1 MQYPPKPNHPISCP
15 PKNTPQIAL
24 YVGEGAK
31 NQLLQ
36 NMNIQTIQFQPR
48 VPQYPVSAPPLPPP
62 PLSTAPFGY
71 SRSSQL
77 TYTPRAPPPML
88 ELAPFISSQHPHT
101 LISRFSS
108 DPMARDAE
116 TKTHV
121 PQDTPADI
129 GNSKRECECHVI
141 AAQLYIMLACGYSII
156 LLTYKLL

>member
-1 MQYPPKPNHPISCP
+1 MRKRIQYPPKPKYPISSP
-15 PKNTPQIAL
+15 LTKNTPQLAL

-31 NQLLQ
+31 NQLFQ
-36 NMNIQTIQFQPR
+36 NMNIQTTQFQPR
-48 VPQYPVSAPPLPPP
+48 VPQYPVSAPPPP

-77 TYTPRAPPPML
+77 IYTPRAPPPVP

-101 LISRFSS
+101 LISRYSS

-129 GNSKRECECHVI
+129 GNSKLVPYSYKRECEW
-141 AAQLYIMLACGYSII
+141 
-156 LLTYKLL
+156 